1 MRWKSCFIP
10 CLLLTLP
17 LVDLFAL
24 GQAYRETVE
33 DDSRSVVW
41 QEMFSPSASLVRI
54 YRAEAWVSVVVDGEV
69 HVELSTA
76 GAPRLEVRGSRAL
89 LDQFNVFSFDRTLFL
104 WINRNL
110 LGPREAGRL
119 TIRLDVPELQRLE
132 VIEGTRVS
140 GTIASSRGQRW
151 VARAGS
157 RMDLRVDVPELD
169 LEATWNSLVRLEGR
183 AGAVRL
189 LLKDNAEAALEDVR
203 LERLDLD
210 ARGRSRTWVGRV
222 PLIEGSLGEHALL
235 MVPDDLD
242 GESWARLRP
251 AGRIQIGPR
260 P

>member
-1 MRWKSCFIP
+1 MRWASRFIP
-10 CLLLTLP
+10 FLLFTLP
-17 LVDLFAL
+17 AVGLFSL
-24 GQAYRETVE
+24 GQAYQETVE

-41 QEMFSPSASLVRI
+41 QEMFSPTASLVRT
-54 YRAEAWVSVVVDGEV
+54 YRAEAWAAVVVDGEV
-69 HVELSTA
+69 HVELSSA

-110 LGPREAGRL
+110 LGPREVGRL
-119 TIRLDVPELQRLE
+119 TVLVAVPELQRLE
-132 VIEGTRVS
+132 VIEGARVS

-151 VARAGS
+151 VVRAGS
-157 RMDLRVDVPELD
+157 RLDLRVDVPELD
-169 LEATWNSLVRLEGR
+169 LEATWNSRVRLEGQ

-189 LLKDNAEAALEDVR
+189 LLKDNAEAALEAVR
-203 LERLDLD
+203 LERLNLD

-222 PLIEGSLGEHALL
+222 PLIEGSLAEHALL

-242 GESWARLRP
+242 GESWAGLRT